1 MEWLNRWVL
10 MLIVYA
16 IGMTAYNVALRNNNI
31 ILMNDLN
38 VAKCCLDG
46 NITAYQKLDSQ
57 IAHGLC
63 LQKL

>member
-10 MLIVYA
+10 MLIIYA

-38 VAKCCLDG
+38 VVKCCLDG
-46 NITAYQKLDSQ
+46 NVMAYQKLDSQ

-63 LQKL
+63 LPKL